1 MLVKDLIKQL
11 ECLPQDQVVGIVDDE
26 GYIIYPNGS
35 KIEILNNLEIT
46 LIH

>member
-1 MLVKDLIKQL
+1 MLVRDLIKQL
-11 ECLPQDQVVGIVDDE
+11 EGLPQEQVVGIVDNE

-35 KIEILNNLEIT
+35 KIEILNNVEIT